1 MMRQWTTVA
10 SLAAL
15 MLAAPA
21 AAQVTTDTVRAPRTL
36 GSPTQIQGTATRTG
50 RAPAATARTGQLGT
64 PHYDVVLEVPELSVD
79 SLGLTVAGL
88 RAHLSLNANA
98 ASLVSLTAGADVSID
113 RVELQIMGVLAQV
126 YLYIDLDNVTRIVD
140 RVLATLER
148 NPQLFTQLLS
158 TVDNTVNT
166 VGGVANTALQP
177 GGVVG
182 QIGGQAQPAQPTPR
196 RP

>member
-36 GSPTQIQGTATRTG
+36 GSPVQIQGTASRTG
-50 RAPAATARTGQLGT
+50 RAPAAARTGQLGT

-88 RAHLSLNANA
+88 QAHLSLNANA

-182 QIGGQAQPAQPTPR
+182 QIGAPARPTQPAPPR
-196 RP
+196 P

>member
-50 RAPAATARTGQLGT
+50 RTPAATTTRQLGT

-88 RAHLSLNANA
+88 QAHLSLNANA

-113 RVELQIMGVLAQV
+113 RVELQIMGVLAQA

-182 QIGGQAQPAQPTPR
+182 QIGAPAQPAQPARPR
-196 RP
+196 P

>member
-21 AAQVTTDTVRAPRTL
+21 AAQVTTDTARAPRTL

-50 RAPAATARTGQLGT
+50 RTPAATARTGQLRT

-98 ASLVSLTAGADVSID
+98 ASLVSLNAGADVSID

-182 QIGGQAQPAQPTPR
+182 QIVAPAQPVQPTPP

>member
-21 AAQVTTDTVRAPRTL
+21 AAQVTTDTVRAPRTV
-36 GSPTQIQGTATRTG
+36 GSTQIQGTATRTG
-50 RAPAATARTGQLGT
+50 RTPAATARTGQLGT

-88 RAHLSLNANA
+88 QAHLSLNANA

-182 QIGGQAQPAQPTPR
+182 QIGGQAQPAQPARPR
-196 RP
+196 P